1 MAEALGADHYF
12 AEILPEKKAELIGQ
26 LRENGKTV
34 CFVGDGINDAIALKK
49 ADVSISVKG
58 ASPAATDSAQVVLTE
73 SSLDA
78 IPDIF
83 ELSSDFQ
90 DNMHN
95 TFFAVT
101 CPGILGIGGV
111 FLAHFTIFHAFVLN
125 MISTADMIP

>member
-90 DNMHN
+90 DN
-95 TFFAVT
+95 
-101 CPGILGIGGV
+101 
-111 FLAHFTIFHAFVLN
+111 
-125 MISTADMIP
+125 